1 MGTNQLYYR
10 DLRRRVEAL
19 EAQIFP
25 EPEDHVWVYWQDEDG
40 LPQWVTGPGIYWT
53 RRENEPIPPEYLRF
67 ATAEARVAIQAPAPQ
82 GPPPRGPGLRAPPRK
97 PKLPG

>member
-1 MGTNQLYYR
+1 MGTNQLYHR

-25 EPEDHVWVYWQDEDG
+25 EPEDQVWVYWQDEDG

-67 ATAEARVAIQAPAPQ
+67 ATAEARAAIQAPALQ
-82 GPPPRGPGLRAPPRK
+82 DVGLRAPPRK
-97 PKLPG
+97 PKPQG